1 MALDT
6 TVSSSSS
13 SFATVQDQHQP
24 SHKHSNS
31 SPSLEP
37 SDSLQNHY
45 NGSISKSSPLD
56 TTQSVSSLHD
66 DSSSFSQNPSGVSTK
81 PGRGLYMMENNNHSA
96 IHESYSIS
104 NGHKLQEQA
113 VTDTQ
118 VSSKGG
124 RRGSKGHLRPGLDRL
139 HTQNLPQK
147 SRSGHDDFAEK
158 NMDYLHPPHTSFNPD
173 KRRPTSSALTTS
185 ICSTIEPGD
194 CTSFSGISRTIY
206 RHYSYVDY
214 NRTEEQLARER
225 ILIGSIPFNRWYF
238 LPAAFCFQAVCGTLY
253 AWSVFNNLIDNALY
267 ATADGSPTN
276 VHMAAITFYIALG
289 CFGVSSSIMGPWL
302 ERHGPRKAGL
312 CGAVLFLIGNLITA
326 IGIHVKHIS
335 LVYIGYGIFGGLGL
349 GISYISPVSALQKWF
364 PDRRG
369 VAAGLAVSGFGAG
382 SIVMAKIPDPLS
394 SAVGL
399 PLTFVILGSFY
410 FVVMVICAF
419 VFRVPPP
426 GYIVNGLDVWAVRV
440 DLDEEEI
447 DEAATQTDGQD
458 LQGLKH
464 ITVVEHAGET
474 NDLYGSGVGAGANSS
489 VTSLHPLQQSGPR
502 KSLDDSPISPI
513 SVSATMVPT
522 ISMNT
527 SRRNSTKL
535 AARTGYDPSVSI
547 NLMDAFYSREFR
559 LMYIMFLGNTMA
571 GVVIIS
577 RLANISTDI
586 FGYSKDNAST
596 IVSINGGF
604 NLVGRLVFASL
615 SDRIGR
621 KNSYMIM
628 LGLQSIIL
636 ACLPVIMHNNTNWAF
651 LLTVWILTS
660 CYGGGFGC
668 IPAFLCDMFGPSNIG
683 PLHGVILT
691 SWSLSSVGAGLLFTA
706 IYNHLLDNGYTVHD
720 TFIYTIN
727 LHWILAGTLLGLSV
741 TLFVRTGIRDRL
753 LPAVP
758 GEFFHSRM
766 FGRILQFGRFGV
778 RWVSKE
784 QEQEAWAA
792 YVLQRQLEEESGSMS
807 GGRQRTRAS
816 SGISGAKE
824 SGGEKDA
831 KGSSSGSKFS

>member
-1 MALDT
+1 MALNITAT
-6 TVSSSSS
+6 TSSSSS
-13 SFATVQDQHQP
+13 SSSATIQDSP
-24 SHKHSNS
+24 PPKPSNS
-31 SPSLEP
+31 STPFEP
-37 SDSLQNHY
+37 TDGLQNQY
-45 NGSISKSSPLD
+45 SGSIGQSSALN
-56 TTQSVSSLHD
+56 TAQSGSSLHD
-66 DSSSFSQNPSGVSTK
+66 DSSSFSQYPSTK
-81 PGRGLYMMENNNHSA
+81 LGSGLYTMESNNHSTL
-96 IHESYSIS
+96 HESYSLS
-104 NGHKLQEQA
+104 NGQKLQEQE
-113 VTDTQ
+113 TLTGSTQ
-118 VSSKGG
+118 ASSKGPS
-124 RRGSKGHLRPGLDRL
+124 RRASKGGHLRLELDRL

-147 SRSGHDDFAEK
+147 SRGGHDDFSEK
-158 NMDYLHPPHTSFNPD
+158 NNMDYLHPPHTSFNPD
-173 KRRPTSSALTTS
+173 KKRPTTSALTTS

-214 NRTEEQLARER
+214 NRSEAQLTREKFF
-225 ILIGSIPFNRWYF
+225 IGSIPFSRWFF
-238 LPAAFCFQAVCGTLY
+238 LPAAFFFQAVCGTLY

-267 ATADGSPTN
+267 GTEDGSPTN

-312 CGAVLFLIGNLITA
+312 CGATLFLTGNLITA
-326 IGIHVKHIS
+326 VGIHVKHIS

-394 SAVGL
+394 GAVGL
-399 PLTFVILGSFY
+399 PLTFVILGY
-410 FVVMVICAF
+410 V
-419 VFRVPPP
+419 
-426 GYIVNGLDVWAVRV
+426 VNGLDVWAVRV
-440 DLDEEEI
+440 DLDEEEV

-458 LQGLKH
+458 HQGLKH
-464 ITVVEHAGET
+464 ITVVDQTSDVSGIYNAQGA
-474 NDLYGSGVGAGANSS
+474 GVGPGANGST
-489 VTSLHPLQQSGPR
+489 TSLHPLNPSHPIQQSGPR

-527 SRRNSTKL
+527 SRRNSRQSA

-577 RLANISTDI
+577 RLANIATDI
-586 FGYSKDNAST
+586 FGHSKDSAST

-604 NLVGRLVFASL
+604 NLVGRLLFASL

-628 LGLQSIIL
+628 LGSQCVIL
-636 ACLPVIMHNNTNWAF
+636 ACLPVIMHTNANWAF
-651 LLTVWILTS
+651 LTTVWILTS

-706 IYNHLLDNGYTVHD
+706 IYNHLLDNGYTIHD
-720 TFIYTIN
+720 TFIYTVN
-727 LHWILAGTLLGLSV
+727 LHWILAGTLVGLFV

-758 GEFFHSRM
+758 GEFFHSRI
-766 FGRILQFGRFGV
+766 FGRILRFGRFGT

-784 QEQEAWAA
+784 QEQEEWAA

-807 GGRQRTRAS
+807 GRQRARAS
-816 SGISGAKE
+816 SGISGAKGS
-824 SGGEKDA
+824 SGSRCEKDV
-831 KGSSSGSKFS
+831 KGSGSGSKFP

>member
-1 MALDT
+1 MLC
-6 TVSSSSS
+6 
-13 SFATVQDQHQP
+13 
-24 SHKHSNS
+24 
-31 SPSLEP
+31 
-37 SDSLQNHY
+37 
-45 NGSISKSSPLD
+45 
-56 TTQSVSSLHD
+56 
-66 DSSSFSQNPSGVSTK
+66 
-81 PGRGLYMMENNNHSA
+81 
-96 IHESYSIS
+96 
-104 NGHKLQEQA
+104 
-113 VTDTQ
+113 
-118 VSSKGG
+118 
-124 RRGSKGHLRPGLDRL
+124 
-139 HTQNLPQK
+139 
-147 SRSGHDDFAEK
+147 
-158 NMDYLHPPHTSFNPD
+158 
-173 KRRPTSSALTTS
+173 LTFFL
-185 ICSTIEPGD
+185 CP
-194 CTSFSGISRTIY
+194 F
-206 RHYSYVDY
+206 
-214 NRTEEQLARER
+214 R
-225 ILIGSIPFNRWYF
+225 ILPPDHFSVAVGINR
-238 LPAAFCFQAVCGTLY
+238 C
-253 AWSVFNNLIDNALY
+253 
-267 ATADGSPTN
+267 
-276 VHMAAITFYIALG
+276 LG

-312 CGAVLFLIGNLITA
+312 CGAALFLTGNLITA
-326 IGIHVKHIS
+326 IGIHVEHIS

-394 SAVGL
+394 GAVGL
-399 PLTFVILGSFY
+399 PLTFVILGLAY
-410 FVVMVICAF
+410 FVVMVCCAF

-426 GYIVNGLDVWAVRV
+426 GYIVNGLDVYAVRV

-447 DEAATQTDGQD
+447 DETATQTDGQD
-458 LQGLKH
+458 HQGLKH
-464 ITVVEHAGET
+464 ITVVDRTSAVS
-474 NDLYGSGVGAGANSS
+474 DIYGQGAGVGAGANGST
-489 VTSLHPLQQSGPR
+489 TSLHPLNPVHPLQQSGPR

-522 ISMNT
+522 ISLST
-527 SRRNSTKL
+527 SRRNSKSV

-547 NLMDAFYSREFR
+547 NLMDAVYSREFR

-577 RLANISTDI
+577 RLANIATDI
-586 FGYSKDNAST
+586 FGHSKDNAST

-604 NLVGRLVFASL
+604 NLVGRLLFASL

-628 LGLQSIIL
+628 LGSQCIIL
-636 ACLPVIMHNNTNWAF
+636 ACLPVIMLTKANWAF
-651 LLTVWILTS
+651 LATVWILTS

-720 TFIYTIN
+720 TFIYTVN
-727 LHWILAGTLLGLSV
+727 LHWILAGTLVGLFV
-741 TLFVRTGIRDRL
+741 TLFVRTGIHDRL

-758 GEFFHSRM
+758 GEFFHSRI
-766 FGRILQFGRFGV
+766 FGRILRFGRFGA

-784 QEQEAWAA
+784 QEQEEWAA

-816 SGISGAKE
+816 SGISGTKGS
-824 SGGEKDA
+824 SGSGEKDL
-831 KGSSSGSKFS
+831 KGTSGSGSKFP